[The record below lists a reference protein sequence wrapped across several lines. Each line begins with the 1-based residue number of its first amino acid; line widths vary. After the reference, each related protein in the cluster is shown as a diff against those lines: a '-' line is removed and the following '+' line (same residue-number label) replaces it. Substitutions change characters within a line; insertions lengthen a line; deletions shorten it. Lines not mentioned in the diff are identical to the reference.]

1 MAQGRHR
8 AEESV
13 GGSMRTFKFVFT
25 LECQGEG
32 DADRAR
38 LEELLDL
45 HLKDF
50 IYDDEVISVL
60 DEKTAVSI
68 SLTPILDK

>member
-1 MAQGRHR
+1 M
-8 AEESV
+8 
-13 GGSMRTFKFVFT
+13 FT
-25 LECQGEG
+25 LECQGDG
-32 DADRAR
+32 SADRTR

-45 HLKDF
+45 HMKDF

>member
-1 MAQGRHR
+1 MARQ
-8 AEESV
+8 
-13 GGSMRTFKFVFT
+13 FKFLFT
-25 LECQGEG
+25 LECQGDG
-32 DADRAR
+32 SADRTR

-45 HLKDF
+45 HMKDF